1 MHVSMFCLCSFFR
14 DETSKKDRVGN
25 KPPYFWRSLMCMS
38 LFPQNGIKQ
47 RRLFVNQNIFK
58 QYLQSMY
65 MNIHIQIH
73 VCQKDY
79 IYVLIY
85 VYIQVRVT
93 SIYFFQKNMTRKNMR
108 FVNHTQCKHIWPW
121 AKARLKQSE
130 SLMSRCWGERRKKS
144 LPAVLPIYLQLFQTS
159 TLRTLK
165 SGTAN
170 LRDAPD
176 CTSHTRSH

>member
-1 MHVSMFCLCSFFR
+1 
-14 DETSKKDRVGN
+14 
-25 KPPYFWRSLMCMS
+25 MCMS

-130 SLMSRCWGERRKKS
+130 SLMSRC
-144 LPAVLPIYLQLFQTS
+144 
-159 TLRTLK
+159 
-165 SGTAN
+165 
-170 LRDAPD
+170 
-176 CTSHTRSH
+176 